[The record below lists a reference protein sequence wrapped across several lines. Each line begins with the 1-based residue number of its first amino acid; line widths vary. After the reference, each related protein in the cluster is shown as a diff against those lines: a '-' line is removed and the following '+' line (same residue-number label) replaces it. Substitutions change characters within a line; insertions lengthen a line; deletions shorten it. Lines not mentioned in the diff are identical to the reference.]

1 MRFSQLATTIQNT
14 HNALQQSA
22 VKAINS
28 HITIRNWMIG
38 WYIFE
43 YEQKGEDRARYG
55 KKLLEKLALKIKIK
69 GLSSSELSRC
79 RQFYLCYPGFMKFL
93 NESSTIN
100 ESLRMRSLFPVSEKS
115 ARSSNST
122 RKILPKTPPDSRIQI
137 FGTLSQKSGDS
148 GYYQTLVNTIPF
160 SHFTELIKIND
171 PLKRKYYELLIIKQT
186 LSFRELKRQI
196 NSLCFER
203 LGLSSNRRKAF
214 TQIRR
219 SIKPQKPTEIVKDF
233 YLFEFLELT
242 NKEQI
247 QESDLES
254 ALLDHLEKFMLELGN
269 GFCFEARQKRVLV
282 GDEYHFIDIVF
293 YHRILQCH
301 ILVELK
307 VGSFEQSHISQLD
320 TFLNY
325 YNKEIRTRTDNP
337 PIGILMVT
345 DKNNALVE
353 YATAGIDKR
362 LFVSKYAIN
371 LPSRKKLEDFIR
383 KEVKRL

>member
-1 MRFSQLATTIQNT
+1 
-14 HNALQQSA
+14 
-22 VKAINS
+22 
-28 HITIRNWMIG
+28 MIG
-38 WYIFE
+38 CYIFE

-55 KKLLEKLALKIKIK
+55 KKLLERLARKIEIK
-69 GLSSSELSRC
+69 GLSPSELSRC
-79 RQFYLCYPGFMKFL
+79 RQFYQCYPGLMKFL
-93 NESSTIN
+93 NESSARDKLLAIRPSVQAIGKSGKKSN
-100 ESLRMRSLFPVSEKS
+100 AHRRSLPG
-115 ARSSNST
+115 
-122 RKILPKTPPDSRIQI
+122 TPNDNRNRI

-148 GYYQTLVNTIPF
+148 KYYQTLVNTIPF
-160 SHFTELIKIND
+160 SHFTELIKIDD
-171 PLKRKYYELLIIKQT
+171 PVKRKYYELLIIKQT

-196 NSLCFER
+196 NSLSFER
-203 LGLSSNRRKAF
+203 LGLSSNKRKAF
-214 TQIRR
+214 AQIRR

-247 QESDLES
+247 QEADLES

-269 GFCFEARQKRVLV
+269 GFCFEARQKRVLI

-301 ILVELK
+301 LLVELK
-307 VGSFEQSHISQLD
+307 VGCFEQSHISQLD

-325 YNKEIRTRTDNP
+325 YNKEIRTKTGNP

-362 LFVSKYAIN
+362 LFVSKYAIK

-383 KEVKRL
+383 KEVRRL